1 MEEKTVV
8 AIKCLEFLIKSFPE
22 DSAPHKVLRD
32 SFIETKEHLRTLLEV
47 LHAEEEKAFA
57 DAKEKSIKKS
67 EVTPEMCP
75 CADKECVEAYEV
87 EMSLAK
93 KRQFLKE
100 ALLARDQL
108 AEAVAD
114 IDAQVAILK
123 PAVEEEEKKAN

>member
-22 DSAPHKVLRD
+22 DDEPHKVLRD
-32 SFIETKEHLRTLLEV
+32 SLVVTKEHLTALLEV
-47 LHAEEEKAFA
+47 LHAEEAKAFA
-57 DAKEKSIKKS
+57 EAREKTIKKS

-75 CADKECVEAYEV
+75 MPVKEAEHYEV

-93 KRQFLKE
+93 KQQLLKE
-100 ALLARDQL
+100 ALLARQQL

-114 IDAQVAILK
+114 IDAQVAVLK
-123 PAVEEEEKKAN
+123 PAVEEEEKKVS

>member
-22 DSAPHKVLRD
+22 DDEPHKVLRD
-32 SFIETKEHLRTLLEV
+32 SLVATKEHLTALLEV
-47 LHAEEEKAFA
+47 LHTEEAKAFA
-57 DAKEKSIKKS
+57 DAKEKSIKMS

-75 CADKECVEAYEV
+75 QPVKAETYEV

-93 KRQFLKE
+93 KQQLLKE
-100 ALLARDQL
+100 AVLARQQL

-114 IDAQVAILK
+114 LDAQLAVLK
-123 PAVEEEEKKAN
+123 PAVEEEEKKVS